1 VDVVDVVSI
10 RMPPT
15 LAESKIHH
23 DVRHL
28 VRPQMNSGGA
38 TFFSRQE
45 RRNLFADNGA
55 DDGEVARMPGLL
67 AGR

>member
-1 VDVVDVVSI
+1 MKFSLGVSTCPMYRGITRERISGLGRRLSI

-28 VRPQMNSGGA
+28 VRPQM
-38 TFFSRQE
+38 TPYE
-45 RRNLFADNGA
+45 
-55 DDGEVARMPGLL
+55 
-67 AGR
+67 